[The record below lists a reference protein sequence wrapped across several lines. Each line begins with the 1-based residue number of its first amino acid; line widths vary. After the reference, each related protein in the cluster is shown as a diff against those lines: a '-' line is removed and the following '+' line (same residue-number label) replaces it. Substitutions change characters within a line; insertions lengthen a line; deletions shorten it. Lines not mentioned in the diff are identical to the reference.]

1 MGSTPARSLTQ
12 KKSMAERRATG
23 AAAHPRIPEWA
34 PRLTVP
40 GVVLHSSEYLYP
52 KQIPVGDLL
61 IVGGGNSGVQLA
73 RELSASHTVTLS
85 VRTRRQHRPAMSYPA
100 AAGERVPLFSRERRP
115 EPIFGDSYEQLRRVG
130 VTIAAAVQDAAGA
143 GVTFADGTQA
153 SPRSVILATGY
164 TPGDDWL
171 PEPAR
176 VDRPR
181 RTLTGLPGLFVAGM
195 PQYGGRG
202 SDTLAGVWKDA
213 TTIAQH
219 IINRP

>member
-1 MGSTPARSLTQ
+1 MPC
-12 KKSMAERRATG
+12 
-23 AAAHPRIPEWA
+23 
-34 PRLTVP
+34 
-40 GVVLHSSEYLYP
+40 
-52 KQIPVGDLL
+52 DLL
-61 IVGGGNSGVQLA
+61 DPYRNLA
-73 RELSASHTVTLS
+73 LAAEILRE
-85 VRTRRQHRPAMSYPA
+85 QH
-100 AAGERVPLFSRERRP
+100 
-115 EPIFGDSYEQLRRVG
+115 
-130 VTIAAAVQDAAGA
+130 
-143 GVTFADGTQA
+143 
-153 SPRSVILATGY
+153 

>member
-1 MGSTPARSLTQ
+1 
-12 KKSMAERRATG
+12 
-23 AAAHPRIPEWA
+23 
-34 PRLTVP
+34 
-40 GVVLHSSEYLYP
+40 
-52 KQIPVGDLL
+52 
-61 IVGGGNSGVQLA
+61 
-73 RELSASHTVTLS
+73 
-85 VRTRRQHRPAMSYPA
+85 MSYPA

>member
-1 MGSTPARSLTQ
+1 M
-12 KKSMAERRATG
+12 
-23 AAAHPRIPEWA
+23 
-34 PRLTVP
+34 
-40 GVVLHSSEYLYP
+40 
-52 KQIPVGDLL
+52 
-61 IVGGGNSGVQLA
+61 
-73 RELSASHTVTLS
+73 
-85 VRTRRQHRPAMSYPA
+85 
-100 AAGERVPLFSRERRP
+100 
-115 EPIFGDSYEQLRRVG
+115 
-130 VTIAAAVQDAAGA
+130 
-143 GVTFADGTQA
+143 TFADGTQA

-171 PEPAR
+171 PESAR
-176 VDRPR
+176 TDRPR